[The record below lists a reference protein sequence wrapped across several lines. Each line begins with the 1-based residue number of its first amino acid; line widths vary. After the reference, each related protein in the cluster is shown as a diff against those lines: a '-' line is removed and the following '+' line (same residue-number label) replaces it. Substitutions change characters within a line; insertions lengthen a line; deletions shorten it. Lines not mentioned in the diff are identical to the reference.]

1 MEGKPLTSPSPA
13 QGQESQVLQ
22 NTIPTPGTR
31 LPPILKGSSGISSC
45 LAPGALLEQGPCKLI
60 NVSWARQVPLQ
71 LFLPTHSLRV
81 LDEFHGQANAFAAY
95 HPQLIY
101 PTTEIQVLFIV

>member
-1 MEGKPLTSPSPA
+1 MEGKSLMSPLPA
-13 QGQESQVLQ
+13 QRQESQVLQ
-22 NTIPTPGTR
+22 NTILTPGTR
-31 LPPILKGSSGISSC
+31 LLPILKDSSGISCC

-60 NVSWARQVPLQ
+60 NVSRARQVPLQ

-81 LDEFHGQANAFAAY
+81 LDKSHGQANAFAAC
-95 HPQLIY
+95 HPQPIY